1 MSATLSLRNVLL
13 LPVGRR
19 MRGARP
25 GLATGL
31 WSALSLVLA
40 GTSAAAAQTIPSP
53 YRFIDQRHEAGLF
66 VSVVPEVRG
75 SLDIGPGG
83 GLAYGARYSIELGGP
98 FALEATS
105 FLLPTDRQVR
115 VPSVSGVFTELGDV
129 SSMVAGA
136 DARVRFGLTG
146 ARTWNGLAPFLLLGG
161 GVAGDLYGR
170 RELEAEL
177 PDNVRFQFGPSFL
190 GTLGAGTRWLPF
202 SRVTV
207 RLDAQFHL
215 WKVGTP
221 AAFLNRNE
229 GLEPLPD
236 QEWLGVPAF
245 TTGLSY
251 RF

>member
-1 MSATLSLRNVLL
+1 MLATFPFRNA
-13 LPVGRR
+13 PSRRGRR
-19 MRGARP
+19 VRAAHHLLWVIGFSGA
-25 GLATGL
+25 LALTGA
-31 WSALSLVLA
+31 SALE
-40 GTSAAAAQTIPSP
+40 AQTIRSP

-66 VSVVPEVRG
+66 VTGVSEVRG
-75 SLDIGPGG
+75 ELDIGPGG

-98 FALEATS
+98 FALEASS
-105 FLLPTDRQVR
+105 FVLPTDRQVR
-115 VPSVSGVFTELGDV
+115 VPSVTGVFTELGSV

-136 DARVRFGLTG
+136 EARVRFGLTG

-190 GTLGAGTRWLPF
+190 GTLGGGTRWLPV

-207 RLDAQFHL
+207 RLDAQLHL

-236 QEWLGVPAF
+236 QEWLGVPALSA
-245 TTGLSY
+245 GVSY